1 MAETRESA
9 SIRLGLIVN
18 PIAGMGG
25 KVALKGTDGD
35 EALRLAVQLGAVPV
49 AAARADRALAR
60 LSRDD
65 ARPIEVLAAPGA
77 MGAEIAA
84 ARGFRVALV
93 TDTSHGRTSARDTRA
108 AATEMRRRGVDL
120 LLFAGGDGTARD
132 IHDAV
137 GTSMTVLGIPTGVKM
152 HSGVFA
158 ESPEAAGDVAA
169 AFLRRPQGGS
179 RVRDA
184 EVADIDE
191 DAVRR
196 DRVGTRLYGQLRV
209 PADGHAVVRAKTSGA
224 VNDAALGALARRIA
238 SAMDPERLYVL
249 GPGTTTGRILGQ
261 LGLRGTLLG
270 VDVVRDGRLVAADAT
285 EAQLLDLLDTAPAT
299 IIAGVVGGQG
309 FLFGRGN
316 QQISAEVIRRVGVND
331 VVIVADEA
339 KLHRLVPQRLR
350 VDTGDATVDHMLS
363 GYRKVLVGPSKA
375 TVLKIS
381 T

>member
-1 MAETRESA
+1 VT
-9 SIRLGLIVN
+9 
-18 PIAGMGG
+18 
-25 KVALKGTDGD
+25 
-35 EALRLAVQLGAVPV
+35 EA
-49 AAARADRALAR
+49 
-60 LSRDD
+60 
-65 ARPIEVLAAPGA
+65 
-77 MGAEIAA
+77 
-84 ARGFRVALV
+84 
-93 TDTSHGRTSARDTRA
+93 SHGRTSARDTRA

-169 AFLRRPQGGS
+169 AFMRRPQGAS

-209 PADGHAVVRAKTSGA
+209 PADGQAVVRAKTSGA
-224 VNDAALGALARRIA
+224 VNDAALAALARRIA
-238 SAMDPERLYVL
+238 SAMDPARLYVL

-261 LGLRGTLLG
+261 LRLRGTLLG

-285 EAQLLDLLDTAPAT
+285 EAQLLELLDTAPAT

-339 KLHRLVPQRLR
+339 KLQRLVPQRLR